1 MSISKSSPSSKSS
14 SASPTT
20 PPTAPS
26 TARDENLNPIAR
38 ALREKL
44 EEAAPEIL
52 SMLSA
57 YGRRLYFPKGII
69 SQTAEA
75 KEKAHRF
82 NATIGIATEADGPM
96 ILPSIS
102 EQLGDVAAVDAVT
115 YAPPAGRPDL
125 RVRWREKLLA
135 ENPSLRDKNFGQPL
149 VTSAITHG
157 LSLAGEL
164 FLDPGD
170 VVLMP
175 DKLWGNYRLSYEVH
189 LGAKIETFPF
199 YSADG
204 GLNTE
209 GFERRLEELADGC
222 RAGHKKIVVLLNF
235 PNNPTGY
242 MPTPAEGD
250 ALTAALVGQAE
261 HGTHLIV
268 LCDDAYF
275 GLFYHLGGESMTESL
290 FGKLTGQHP
299 NLLAVKLDGAT
310 KELFVWGLR
319 CGFIT
324 FGPGRPETAE
334 VVCEVLD
341 AKVRGAIRGGV
352 SNVPQLSQTLVERAL
367 ASPKLA
373 AEREA
378 KRLILA
384 ARAKRVFEVA
394 NEPRF
399 AESWQVYPFNSG
411 YFMLLKVEGV
421 DAEKLRL
428 HLLEEFGVGLIATS
442 PTDIRVAFSCLE
454 EEDVEPLFEDLHKAV
469 QALR

>member
-1 MSISKSSPSSKSS
+1 MSIPEMK
-14 SASPTT
+14 
-20 PPTAPS
+20 
-26 TARDENLNPIAR
+26 LNPIAQS
-38 ALREKL
+38 LHEKL
-44 EEAAPEIL
+44 EEAAPEVL
-52 SMLSA
+52 AMLSA
-57 YGRRLYFPKGII
+57 YGQRLYFPKGII

-75 KEKAHRF
+75 KQKAHRF

-96 ILPSIS
+96 ALPSIVS
-102 EQLGDVAAVDAVT
+102 QLGNVPIADAVT
-115 YAPPAGRPDL
+115 YAPPAGRPGL
-125 RVRWREKLLA
+125 RTLWREKLLA
-135 ENPSLRDKNFGQPL
+135 ENPSLAEKNFGQPI

-157 LSLAGEL
+157 ITLAGEL

-175 DKLWGNYRLSYEVH
+175 DKLWGNYRLTYEVH
-189 LGAKIETFPF
+189 HGAKIETFPF
-199 YSADG
+199 YSAAG

-209 GFERRLEELADGC
+209 GFAARLEELAEG
-222 RAGHKKIVVLLNF
+222 REKLVVVLNF

-242 MPTPAEGD
+242 MPTSAEGD
-250 ALTAALVGQAE
+250 ALATALERQAE
-261 HGTHLIV
+261 RGTKLVV

-275 GLFYHLGGESMTESL
+275 GLFYHLGGRSMTESL
-290 FGKLTGQHP
+290 FGRLIGRHP

-319 CGFIT
+319 CGFVT
-324 FGPGRPETAE
+324 FGPGRSETAE

-367 ASPKLA
+367 VSPSLA

-378 KRLILA
+378 KCETLRV
-384 ARAKRVFEVA
+384 RAEKVFEVA
-394 NEPRF
+394 NRPRY
-399 AESWQVYPFNSG
+399 AESWKVYPFNSG
-411 YFMLLKVEGV
+411 YFMLVQVNGV

-428 HLLEEFGVGLIATS
+428 HLLEEEGVGLIATS

-454 EEDVEPLFEDLHKAV
+454 AADTEPLFEALHLAI

>member
-1 MSISKSSPSSKSS
+1 MSDETSSAAIDPSSPSS
-14 SASPTT
+14 
-20 PPTAPS
+20 
-26 TARDENLNPIAR
+26 EFLNPIAR
-38 ALREKL
+38 TLREKL
-44 EEAAPEIL
+44 EEAAPEVL
-52 SMLSA
+52 GMLSA

-75 KEKAHRF
+75 KQKAHRF
-82 NATIGIATEADGPM
+82 NATIGIATEADGPISRPM
-96 ILPSIS
+96 SLASI
-102 EQLGDVAAVDAVT
+102 ETQLGDVPAADALT
-115 YAPPAGRPDL
+115 YAPPAGRPNL
-125 RVRWREKLLA
+125 RERWREKLLR
-135 ENPSLRDKNFGQPL
+135 ENPSLQGKNFGLPL

-199 YSADG
+199 YAEGG

-209 GFERRLEELADGC
+209 GFAERLAEISQG
-222 RAGHKKIVVLLNF
+222 RSKVVVLLNF

-242 MPTPAEGD
+242 MPTPEEGD
-250 ALTAALVGQAE
+250 RLAAALEQQAE
-261 HGTHLIV
+261 QGTRLVV

-290 FGKLTGQHP
+290 FGKLTGRNP

-367 ASPKLA
+367 ASPDLA
-373 AEREA
+373 AEREE
-378 KRLILA
+378 KRKLLA
-384 ARAKRVFEVA
+384 SRAERVFEIA
-394 NEPRF
+394 NLPRY
-399 AESWQVYPFNSG
+399 AESWKVYPFNSG
-411 YFMLLKVEGV
+411 YFMLVKVEGV

-428 HLLEEFGVGLIATS
+428 HLLDEHGVGLIATS

-454 EEDVEPLFEDLHKAV
+454 KADVEPLFEALHEAI
-469 QALR
+469 QQLR

>member
-1 MSISKSSPSSKSS
+1 MSKTI
-14 SASPTT
+14 
-20 PPTAPS
+20 APEVNAKDS
-26 TARDENLNPIAR
+26 LNPIAG
-38 ALREKL
+38 ALYEKL
-44 EEAAPEIL
+44 DQAAPEIL
-52 SMLSA
+52 AMLSA

-75 KEKAHRF
+75 KQKAHRF
-82 NATIGIATEADGPM
+82 NATIGIATEQDGPM
-96 ILPSIS
+96 ALASITKN
-102 EQLGDVAAVDAVT
+102 LGDISATDAVT
-115 YAPPAGRPDL
+115 YAPPAGRPAL
-125 RVRWREKLLA
+125 RALWRDKLLA
-135 ENPSLRDKNFGQPL
+135 ENPSLRDKQFSLPL

-199 YSADG
+199 YTEDG

-209 GFERRLEELADGC
+209 AFAERLETLAGTRGQDQQ
-222 RAGHKKIVVLLNF
+222 KIVVLLNF

-250 ALTAALVGQAE
+250 ALAAALVRQAE
-261 HGTHLIV
+261 RGTSLVV

-275 GLFYHLGGESMTESL
+275 GLFYHLGGASMTESL

-334 VVCEVLD
+334 AVCEVLD
-341 AKVRGAIRGGV
+341 AKVRGAIRGGI

-367 ASPKLA
+367 SSPDLE
-373 AEREA
+373 AERQEKCA
-378 KRLILA
+378 VLA
-384 ARAKRVFEVA
+384 SRAKRVFEVA
-394 NEPRF
+394 NAARF
-399 AESWQVYPFNSG
+399 SESWQVYPFNSG
-411 YFMLLKVEGV
+411 YFMLLKINGV
-421 DAEKLRL
+421 DAEKLRV

-454 EEDVEPLFEDLHKAV
+454 EEHVESLFEALHEAV
-469 QALR
+469 QALG